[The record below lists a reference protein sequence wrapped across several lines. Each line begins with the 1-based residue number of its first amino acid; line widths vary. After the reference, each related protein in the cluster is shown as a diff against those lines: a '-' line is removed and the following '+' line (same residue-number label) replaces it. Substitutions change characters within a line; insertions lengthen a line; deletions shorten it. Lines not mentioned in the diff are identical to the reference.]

1 MNWIAKVKELKEA
14 IKHLSGGKP
23 TEFQWAQLGRLC
35 KGHLPDILSHAPV
48 IDAEKLGQKMA
59 DLFEETEHNL
69 GYGMRSDIKEGFAVR
84 AAQLITDSIDLKN
97 DKE

>member
-1 MNWIAKVKELKEA
+1 MNWIEEVVKELNNYMASEVMVGDSPQKRKA
-14 IKHLSGGKP
+14 IIRGSLV
-23 TEFQWAQLGRLC
+23 L
-35 KGHLPDILSHAPV
+35 HAPV